1 MVNSF
6 AFYSVE
12 ELWGIIIREAS
23 LTPIT
28 TGSNEYAI
36 FGDPSVRLVLKEPAA
51 DDELATTHIRSVAK
65 EGVFHE
71 SDALNSPYAADFSNG
86 GTVCVVKGINGSILF
101 NIRYDRNVENEM
113 QDNHNLLL
121 SKTAEGKAFALFSR
135 PSSSRSAYAYHAYS
149 GRYVQP
155 ISYGTGIYLN
165 SSLTGEYLLVK
176 MPIPKSSDNL
186 TDVYFDFGG
195 TKEKVYECLISN
207 AKFTRCSWRD
217 GSSSYSSTLFRYIYI
232 QVKD

>member
-6 AFYSVE
+6 AFYSIE
-12 ELWGIIIREAS
+12 DLWNIIINEAS

-51 DDELATTHIRSVAK
+51 DGELAATHIRSVAK
-65 EGVFHE
+65 EGVFSE
-71 SDALNSPYAADFSNG
+71 SSNLTSTNASDFSKG
-86 GTVCVVKGINGSILF
+86 GTVGVVKGINGSILF
-101 NIRYDRNVENEM
+101 NVRYDRNAWREM
-113 QDNHNLLL
+113 QESHSLLL
-121 SKTAEGKAFALFSR
+121 SKTAEGKALALFTGYKSTN
-135 PSSSRSAYAYHAYS
+135 PYLAYS
-149 GRYVQP
+149 GRDIQYINFQ
-155 ISYGTGIYLN
+155 TGLYMGG
-165 SSLTGEYLLVK
+165 SLTGDYVLVK

-195 TKEKVYECLISN
+195 LKNKVYECIINN
-207 AKFTRCSWRD
+207 AKFTRCSWSD
-217 GSSSYSSTLFRYIYI
+217 STGLFNYFFI

>member
-6 AFYSVE
+6 EFYSVE
-12 ELWGIIIREAS
+12 ELWDIIIREAS

-51 DDELATTHIRSVAK
+51 DGKLATAHIQSVAK

-71 SDALNSPYAADFSNG
+71 SEDLNPTNNSYFLYG

-101 NIRYDRNVENEM
+101 NVRYDRNVENEM
-113 QDNHNLLL
+113 QDNHSLLL
-121 SKTAEGKAFALFSR
+121 SKTAEGKALALFSL
-135 PSSSRSAYAYHAYS
+135 PSYSKNTAMYHAYS
-149 GRYVQP
+149 GRYVQSV
-155 ISYGTGIYLN
+155 SYGSGIYLN
-165 SSLTGEYLLVK
+165 GSLTGEYLLVK

-195 TKEKVYECLISN
+195 LKEKVYECLINN
-207 AKFTRCSWRD
+207 AKFTRCSWCNN
-217 GSSSYSSTLFRYIYI
+217 SPYATLFRYLFI